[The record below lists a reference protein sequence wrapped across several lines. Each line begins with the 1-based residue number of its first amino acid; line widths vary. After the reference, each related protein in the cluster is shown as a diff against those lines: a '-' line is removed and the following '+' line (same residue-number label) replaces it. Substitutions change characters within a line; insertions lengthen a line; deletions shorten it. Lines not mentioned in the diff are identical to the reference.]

1 MPPRLVNNKIHGFL
15 IDPFPIVLKAWM
27 HAINWLL
34 LEEIVPTRMAT
45 VVQELHA
52 LNQSIPKICA
62 NKET

>member
-52 LNQSIPKICA
+52 LN
-62 NKET
+62 